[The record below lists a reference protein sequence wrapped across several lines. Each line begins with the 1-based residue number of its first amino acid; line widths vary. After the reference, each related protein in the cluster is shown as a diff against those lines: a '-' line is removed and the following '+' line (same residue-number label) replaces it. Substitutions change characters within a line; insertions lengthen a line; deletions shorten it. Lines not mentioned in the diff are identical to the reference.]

1 MFWSVPL
8 ILLRLTPKYIPRF
21 NFHIL
26 FSCIFQI
33 TVKNAI
39 ISLLFSTTS
48 DFFVDTKVYKSHTTR
63 PTRATTSTTQF
74 SIAQIPQKKIELVKK
89 KLDANSG

>member
-1 MFWSVPL
+1 MEAPKFWSVPL
-8 ILLRLTPKYIPRF
+8 ILLRLILIVIPRF
-21 NFHIL
+21 NFLIL

-63 PTRATTSTTQF
+63 PTQATTPTTQI
-74 SIAQIPQKKIELVKK
+74 STAQIPLKK
-89 KLDANSG
+89 KRIGEEKT